1 MIEEMLKIERRNR
14 IKSERM
20 KGKIEKIIGIEMF
33 KKKWRRRKKD
43 GEKYRGWILREGKG
57 VENNVERKGGEGLG
71 EDVMIGVD
79 NVRNENVNWRWFR

>member
-33 KKKWRRRKKD
+33 KKK
-43 GEKYRGWILREGKG
+43 
-57 VENNVERKGGEGLG
+57 
-71 EDVMIGVD
+71 
-79 NVRNENVNWRWFR
+79 